1 MIGTLFYSPT
11 APSIF
16 FDFGG
21 SLPCARRRATIIINQ
36 QATLFQKMDGLRL

>member
-1 MIGTLFYSPT
+1 MIRTLFYSPT

-21 SLPCARRRATIIINQ
+21 SSRARRRATIIINNKRH
-36 QATLFQKMDGLRL
+36 FFKKWMV